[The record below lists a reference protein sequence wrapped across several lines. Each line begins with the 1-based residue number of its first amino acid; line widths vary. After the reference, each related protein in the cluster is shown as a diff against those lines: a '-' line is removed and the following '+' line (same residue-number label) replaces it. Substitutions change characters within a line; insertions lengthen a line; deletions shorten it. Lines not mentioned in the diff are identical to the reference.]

1 MFTYVHEFSIFSHSF
16 TWKCQI
22 CCWEFIRNLVQAS
35 TANIYPP
42 KPVLHR
48 RNPYFTIIA
57 HIMHYYGKM
66 PILAIFLEKSLFFAV
81 NQHNIDISCQQCFEK
96 CHFEMIDP
104 WGSLGEGG
112 WEGGKWTFLGIFQKM
127 AHFGPFFTKN
137 DPFLLQISIIL
148 KFLVNSALKLSF

>member
-1 MFTYVHEFSIFSHSF
+1 MFTYFHEFSIFSHSF

-42 KPVLHR
+42 KPVLHC

-81 NQHNIDISCQQCFEK
+81 NQHNIDISCQQCL
-96 CHFEMIDP
+96 IDP

-137 DPFLLQISIIL
+137 YPSLVQISIIL

>member
-1 MFTYVHEFSIFSHSF
+1 MFTYFHEFSIFSHSF

-66 PILAIFLEKSLFFAV
+66 PILAIFLEKSQFFAV

-104 WGSLGEGG
+104 WGEPWGGEIN
-112 WEGGKWTFLGIFQKM
+112 ENCLAFSKKWPIF
-127 AHFGPFFTKN
+127 ALFHYLLPLFTVN
-137 DPFLLQISIIL
+137 QHNIELSCLL
-148 KFLVNSALKLSF
+148 